1 MTFKKERCNKKE
13 RHNKKAQAAGTAVLL
28 AIIAGLLIMF
38 IILIPPQER
47 AELLGEDDETTL
59 VSDQE
64 IEEAIPEINLLT
76 ESPGRIDYLA
86 QNEIEHPLPVVNIF
100 TRTESKILAEKN
112 IVYAKRAVFTDV
124 TSTFEF
130 IVPDLDNS
138 ENLLLN
144 FNVKSLDDE
153 LVIVLNGEKIFHS
166 TIEGTNVAPIKLPS
180 NFLETNNELVFKAG
194 SPGIAFWATNEAELE
209 NIKVVAD
216 VTSLES
222 QSSKNIFLVSETE
235 KGNLEKVTL
244 KFQPECVYGEVGK
257 LNVRVN
263 GEEIYDA
270 VPDCDLAMVPIE
282 FSADTLFQGENEV
295 VFSVTEGTYLLSHVV
310 IESDLEK
317 IEYPT
322 YYFELSEEQY
332 NIVKDGSRRI
342 RLEID
347 FVDVVAD
354 KYGDLVFN
362 GHTKHFDTKEISF
375 VVDLSDD
382 IEKSNNALQIKPK
395 KTLDIRELTIDLVK

>member
-1 MTFKKERCNKKE
+1 MIFKKERCDKKG
-13 RHNKKAQAAGTAVLL
+13 QAAGTAVLL

-47 AELLGEDDETTL
+47 AELLGDDDGTTT

-64 IEEAIPEINLLT
+64 LEEAVPEVNLLT

-112 IVYAKRAVFTDV
+112 LAYAKRAVFTDE
-124 TSTFEF
+124 TSKFEF
-130 IVPDLDNS
+130 IIPDLENS
-138 ENLLLN
+138 ENVLLN
-144 FNVKSLDDE
+144 FNVKSLDDK
-153 LVIVLNGEKIFHS
+153 LIVVLNEEIIFNS
-166 TIEGTNVAPIKLPS
+166 AVEGTNVGPIKLPS
-180 NFLETNNELVFKAG
+180 NYLQSNNLLVFKAS
-194 SPGIAFWATNEAELE
+194 SPGVAFWATNEVELE

-222 QSSKNIFLVSETE
+222 QSSKNVFLVSETE
-235 KGNLEKVTL
+235 KENLEKVVL
-244 KFQPECVYGEVGK
+244 KFQPTCKYGEVGK
-257 LNVRVN
+257 LNILVN

-282 FSADTLFQGENEV
+282 FSAELLSQGENEV
-295 VFSVTEGTYLLSHVV
+295 LFSISKGTYLLSHVV
-310 IESDLEK
+310 IESDLKK

-322 YYFELSEEQY
+322 YYFELSQEQY
-332 NIVKDGSRRI
+332 ELVEDGLRRI
-342 RLEID
+342 RLQID

-354 KYGDLVFN
+354 KFGDLVFN
-362 GHTKHFDTKEISF
+362 GHIKHFDTQEISF

-382 IEKSNNALQIKPK
+382 AVKSNNALKIKPK
-395 KTLDIRELTIDLVK
+395 KTLDVRELKVDLVK